1 MCIRD
6 RLMNDVRFALRQL
19 ARKPGFTIMVALTL
33 ALGIGVTI
41 AIFSVVNAALL
52 RPLPYK
58 DPQQLVRIY
67 TEFPTFANG
76 GLRRFAFSSPELFD
90 FRRDTKLW
98 KSVDAYS
105 TVGVNLTGDVEPV
118 RVRGCMV
125 TGTLLSEL
133 GVAPLA
139 GRLIQPSDDVPGAPR
154 AAVLSYGLWKS
165 VFGGSTNIVG
175 KEIIAENE
183 KAIVVGIMPKD
194 FNFPLGEPAA
204 AELWGALRLDPAS
217 NNRGNHFLNVIGRLK

>member
-1 MCIRD
+1 
-6 RLMNDVRFALRQL
+6 MNDLRFAFRQL
-19 ARKPGFTIMVALTL
+19 ARKPAFTAMVILTL
-33 ALGIGVTI
+33 ALGIGVTTT
-41 AIFSVVNAALL
+41 IFSVVNAALL
-52 RPLPYK
+52 KPLPYK

-67 TEFPTFANG
+67 TEFPTFPNG
-76 GLRRFAFSSPELFD
+76 GLRRFAFSPPEFFD

-98 KSVDAYS
+98 KSVDGYT

-118 RVRGCMV
+118 RVRGCMT

-133 GVAPLA
+133 GVPPLA

-154 AAVLSYGLWKS
+154 AAVLSYGLWQR
-165 VFGGSTNIVG
+165 VFGGKTNLIG

-204 AELWGALRLDPAS
+204 IEVWGALRLDPS
-217 NNRGNHFLNVIGRLK
+217 SSNRGNHFLNVVGRLKPGVTL